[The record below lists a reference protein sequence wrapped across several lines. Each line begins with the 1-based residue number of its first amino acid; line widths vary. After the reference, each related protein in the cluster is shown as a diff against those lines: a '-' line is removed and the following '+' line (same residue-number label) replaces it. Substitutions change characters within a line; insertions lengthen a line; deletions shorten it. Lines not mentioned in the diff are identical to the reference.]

1 MPIIANVLSS
11 FQPKTSHQTHCIKCS
26 CSNLGE
32 ELMWQDTKSLVS
44 ACGILPDGYFGRVF
58 YFTASLT
65 QGIFV
70 LSVIEPDIWIHC
82 VPGSAVLSG
91 SRSLLPVTVGWD
103 PERLPSAAELPSPE
117 TIPPRSGLGPRR
129 GRSRRAPPPRAH
141 PCQPP
146 GARRSAAAGQHHGQ
160 RPGPGP
166 PARGGDG
173 AARRRRGRGNFCGD
187 ADGLCGEQ
195 RSKERSKHGIWPPV
209 LYVKRRRGQSCFTG
223 TNGVENTPR
232 RCRRALHSA
241 LDGKRFCAA
250 VGVSF
255 SPRYSKWKNC
265 LSAGGKSN
273 SCRLPDLG
281 LN

>member
-117 TIPPRSGLGPRR
+117 TIPPRSGFGPRR
-129 GRSRRAPPPRAH
+129 GRSRRAPPQERIPASR
-141 PCQPP
+141 PGRG
-146 GARRSAAAGQHHGQ
+146 GARQRVSTTVSARA
-160 RPGPGP
+160 P
-166 PARGGDG
+166 
-173 AARRRRGRGNFCGD
+173 ARRRGEGTEQRG
-187 ADGLCGEQ
+187 ADGGE
-195 RSKERSKHGIWPPV
+195 GISAGMPMGCV
-209 LYVKRRRGQSCFTG
+209 GSSGQRRGQSMVFDLLCSTL
-223 TNGVENTPR
+223 NGGG
-232 RCRRALHSA
+232 
-241 LDGKRFCAA
+241 DKA
-250 VGVSF
+250 VSLA
-255 SPRYSKWKNC
+255 PME
-265 LSAGGKSN
+265 
-273 SCRLPDLG
+273 
-281 LN
+281 

>member
-65 QGIFV
+65 QDIFV

-129 GRSRRAPPPRAH
+129 GRSRRAPPKSASLPAARGAAERGSGSAPRTA
-141 PCQPP
+141 P
-146 GARRSAAAGQHHGQ
+146 GPRPAGAGRGRSSAAQTGE
-160 RPGPGP
+160 REFL
-166 PARGGDG
+166 RGCRWVVWG
-173 AARRRRGRGNFCGD
+173 AAVK
-187 ADGLCGEQ
+187 GE
-195 RSKERSKHGIWPPV
+195 
-209 LYVKRRRGQSCFTG
+209 VKAWYLTSC
-223 TNGVENTPR
+223 
-232 RCRRALHSA
+232 AL
-241 LDGKRFCAA
+241 R
-250 VGVSF
+250 
-255 SPRYSKWKNC
+255 
-265 LSAGGKSN
+265 
-273 SCRLPDLG
+273 
-281 LN
+281 